1 MRVKKTVL
9 SLFAISAIMAA
20 CNNPSGSGNEQND
33 SSRQTSNIMKDEY
46 PAGTFGYDLQ
56 FLTKYDSSLIVL
68 KSDDSA
74 SQIIISPKYQA
85 KVFTSTADGW
95 KGKSF
100 GWVNYGA
107 FDKHDPHMNGYG
119 GEDRLWLGPEGGKFS
134 LFFKPGVKQAFNDWH
149 TPAPFDSEPWALVSN
164 NAGKV
169 DMEKDMNL
177 QNYAGTTL
185 AMKVQRSVEL
195 LNNQS
200 IAQQLGVDITGLKT
214 VGFQTLNTIINTGT
228 QAWTEQTGAP
238 CMWNLDMFTPSEQC
252 TIVIPYINEAS
263 GKVATTDYFGE
274 IPKERIKYA
283 NGILYFKADGKSRGK
298 MGIPPARV
306 KNVAGSYDAV
316 NKVLTIAKFDVDNNA
331 KYLNQEWRTDR
342 DPYSGDAMNA
352 YNDGPLEDGSQMG
365 PFYEIESVS
374 PAAFLKPG
382 EKQTHQHNVYHFTGD
397 RAMLDAIAKKVLGAS
412 LTEIEN
418 AFGNE
423 VHISL

>member
-1 MRVKKTVL
+1 MYVKKTVL
-9 SLFAISAIMAA
+9 SLFAISAVMAA

-33 SSRQTSNIMKDEY
+33 SSRQTNNIMKDQY
-46 PAGTFGYDLQ
+46 PEGTFGYDLQ

-95 KGKSF
+95 GGKSF
-100 GWVNYGA
+100 GWVNYSA
-107 FDKHDPHMNGYG
+107 FDKNDPHMNGYG

-134 LFFKPGVKQAFNDWH
+134 LFFKPGVQQVFNDWH
-149 TPAPFDSEPWALVSN
+149 TPSPIDSEPWTLVAS

-185 AMKVQRSVEL
+185 TMKVQRSVEL
-195 LNNQS
+195 LSNSS
-200 IAQQLGVDITGLKT
+200 ISQQLGVDITGLKT
-214 VGFQTLNTIINTGT
+214 VGFQTVNSIINTGT
-228 QAWTEQTGAP
+228 HAWTEQSGAP
-238 CMWNLDMFTPSEQC
+238 CMWNLDMFTPSEKC

-316 NKVLTIAKFDVDNNA
+316 NRVLTIAKFDVDNKA

-397 RAMLDAIAKKVLGAS
+397 RAMLDAIAKKVLGVS
-412 LTEIEN
+412 LTDIEN
-418 AFGNE
+418 SFGNE
-423 VHISL
+423 VHINL